1 MVTYGDVVVS
11 QFVKVF
17 QILATARPKG
27 VWTKLNIPQ
36 IFRDNKPNP
45 GICLGSRCTVQ
56 TYWWHDVV
64 LMCAMGFSALFNIS
78 RRACQSKEQVTRT
91 YRKERD

>member
-17 QILATARPKG
+17 QILATARPQG
-27 VWTKLNIPQ
+27 
-36 IFRDNKPNP
+36 DNKPNP

>member
-64 LMCAMGFSALFNIS
+64 LMCAMGFFGVVQYFPS
-78 RRACQSKEQVTRT
+78 RLSKQRASHQNL
-91 YRKERD
+91 